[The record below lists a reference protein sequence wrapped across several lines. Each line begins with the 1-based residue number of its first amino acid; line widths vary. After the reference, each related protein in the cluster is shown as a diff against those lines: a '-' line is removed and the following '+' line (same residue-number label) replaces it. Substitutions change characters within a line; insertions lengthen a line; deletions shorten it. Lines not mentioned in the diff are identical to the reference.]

1 MLVTH
6 KRKVDPEHLSWIK
19 DQELKNSEQQVSFY
33 EAEIERLRNRIDELS
48 GVDKLIDLEERV
60 RENKERIGE
69 LKKITKDL
77 EKVKK
82 ENGDTLE
89 RLTNGDE
96 FQNKIKSLIFEIKI
110 WKDK

>member
-1 MLVTH
+1 M
-6 KRKVDPEHLSWIK
+6 
-19 DQELKNSEQQVSFY
+19 SFY

>member
-1 MLVTH
+1 M
-6 KRKVDPEHLSWIK
+6 
-19 DQELKNSEQQVSFY
+19 KNSEQQVSFY

>member
-1 MLVTH
+1 
-6 KRKVDPEHLSWIK
+6 
-19 DQELKNSEQQVSFY
+19 LKNSEQQVSFY